1 MLQFKVEN
9 AEIVYIPLS
18 ACSPMSLSNYGFL
31 ALVYIKIGDDRN
43 SIVLEKNTEEI
54 NLNTDSRY
62 GNNIQIVHIFAFI
75 VADNEIVNHTLTETV
90 NWLHL
95 VGELVAKNVANFS
108 TPRNISS
115 NVSIFTRQ
123 VQPVSNL

>member
-43 SIVLEKNTEEI
+43 SIVLEKNTNEI

-62 GNNIQIVHIFAFI
+62 GNNIQIVHIFVFI
-75 VADNEIVNHTLTETV
+75 MADNEIVNHILTETV
-90 NWLHL
+90 N
-95 VGELVAKNVANFS
+95 
-108 TPRNISS
+108 
-115 NVSIFTRQ
+115 
-123 VQPVSNL
+123 